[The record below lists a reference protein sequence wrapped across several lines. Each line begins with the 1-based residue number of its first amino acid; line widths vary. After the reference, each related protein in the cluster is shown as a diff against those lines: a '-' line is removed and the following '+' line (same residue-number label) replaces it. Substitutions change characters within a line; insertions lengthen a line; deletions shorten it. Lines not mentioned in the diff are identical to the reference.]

1 MCRWLAYAG
10 RPIFID
16 TLLFQPCNSLIHQ
29 SLSAQRG
36 HVPTNGDGF
45 GLGWYA
51 ERPRPGLYRDTM
63 PAWNDINLRSLA
75 DQIRSPLFFAHVR
88 ASTGTAT
95 ARVNCHPF
103 RFERWLFMHNG
114 KIGGWRTVRRD
125 LEQLIAPELYA
136 FREGATDSE
145 VFFYLLL
152 TNGAQADAA
161 HAFRES
167 VRQVEAVMAAHG
179 VEEPFRMTAALTDGE
194 RLVAARHSSDGAS
207 PSLFY
212 ATGGDISVDQGS
224 CRFEAS
230 RGSVLVLSEPLDG
243 IDAVWREVP
252 EDRLLFASGGE
263 VELVPFG
270 QPADAP
276 VRAATKVS

>member
-16 TLLFQPCNSLIHQ
+16 TLLFQPCNSLINQ

-63 PAWNDINLRSLA
+63 PAWNDFNLRSLA
-75 DQIRSPLFFAHVR
+75 DQLRSRLFFAHVR

-114 KIGGWRTVRRD
+114 KIGGWQAVRRD
-125 LEQLIAPELYA
+125 LEHLIAPELYP
-136 FREGATDSE
+136 FREGSTDSE
-145 VFFYLLL
+145 VFFFLLL
-152 TNGAQADAA
+152 TNGVEADVV
-161 HAFRES
+161 HAVRKS
-167 VRQVEAVMAAHG
+167 VRQVEAAMAAHG
-179 VEEPFRMTAALTDGE
+179 VEEPFRMSAALTDGD
-194 RLVAARHSSDGAS
+194 RLIAIRHSSDGAS

-212 ATGGDISVDQGS
+212 AMGGDISVDRGC
-224 CRFEAS
+224 CRFEAGG
-230 RGSVLVLSEPLDG
+230 GSVLVLSEPLDG
-243 IDAVWREVP
+243 IDAAWREVP
-252 EDRLLFASGGE
+252 EDGLLFAAGGE
-263 VELVPFG
+263 VELVPFER
-270 QPADAP
+270 PAEVSLP
-276 VRAATKVS
+276 VATKIL